1 MLRAIV
7 GVCALLGATACGGP
21 SDGSELDGGPR
32 ADASPGDADAPVG
45 GGGGLTFEFRTAPV
59 LPTVTADLSVDEIR
73 LELRDVR
80 AIGDSAPG
88 DSRTSRS
95 RLTLEWK
102 LEAEPAPLVFDLA
115 PPGIYSNFEARLGA
129 ATTEEERF
137 EIRGKVRVSGE
148 LRDFRIQN
156 DRVTR
161 PIAVA
166 LGGLT
171 VGAVPRVATLSL
183 SLAFLSSVPW
193 SDGAGEEDELQI
205 DDDDPRMPAI
215 EAALVGALTLTGVR

>member
-7 GVCALLGATACGGP
+7 GDRALLGATACGGP

-45 GGGGLTFEFRTAPV
+45 GGGGLTFEFRTAPE
-59 LPTVTADLSVDEIR
+59 LPAVTADLSVDEVR

-102 LEAEPAPLVFDLA
+102 PGEDPSPLVFDLA

-129 ATTEEERF
+129 ATTEEKRF
-137 EIRGKVRVSGE
+137 EIRGKVRVRGE
-148 LRDFRIQN
+148 LREFSIQN
-156 DRVTR
+156 ERVTR
-161 PIAVA
+161 AIAVP

-183 SLAFLSSVPW
+183 SLGFLSSVPW
-193 SDGAGEEDELQI
+193 SDGSEEDELQI